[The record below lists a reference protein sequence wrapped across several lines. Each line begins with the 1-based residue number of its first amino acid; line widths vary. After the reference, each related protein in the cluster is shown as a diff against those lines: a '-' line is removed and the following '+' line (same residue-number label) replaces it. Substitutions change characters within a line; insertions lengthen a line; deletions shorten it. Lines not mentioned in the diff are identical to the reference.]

1 MGKKIVRIYRAFSP
15 PNDKKL
21 KIFIYNNKQ
30 NKNII
35 KTVKKD
41 DVFINYFNDIFKTLK
56 SKKFKS
62 FYQILLTDSFFRE
75 KIKKKY
81 YEN

>member
-41 DVFINYFNDIFKTLK
+41 DVFINYFNDIFINIKN
-56 SKKFKS
+56 KKFKK
-62 FYQILLTDSFFRE
+62 FYKILLEDSLFRE
-75 KIKKKY
+75 KLKKKI
-81 YEN
+81 